1 MGFWV
6 RRAAS
11 HQSALAE
18 PKCVSVKAVLQD
30 LKRALTFSDIDVA
43 VAILD
48 GLLGIPEVDMPLLEK
63 DNLPALDSL
72 PRGEKIPSRSTSSVS
87 PLTPVS
93 RSGRSRRAATARPMF
108 GVCPD
113 VGEADGLQ
121 RVPSR
126 PRASQELRKLSKE
139 AGKAEADGDGVV
151 VASSVSCAGSAI

>member
-1 MGFWV
+1 MGFSPGLWNWNWEARAEAAGLGGLV
-6 RRAAS
+6 HRRRASSKKKPSKESAS
-11 HQSALAE
+11 L
-18 PKCVSVKAVLQD
+18 P
-30 LKRALTFSDIDVA
+30 R
-43 VAILD
+43 
-48 GLLGIPEVDMPLLEK
+48 LE